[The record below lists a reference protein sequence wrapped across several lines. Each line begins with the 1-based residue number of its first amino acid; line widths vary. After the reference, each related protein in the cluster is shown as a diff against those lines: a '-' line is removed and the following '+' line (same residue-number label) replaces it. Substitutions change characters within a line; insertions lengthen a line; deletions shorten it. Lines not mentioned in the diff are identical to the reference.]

1 MIDRRREQLM
11 QDMLDGQASPEQIR
25 ELQAWLAST
34 PEGRARFEELEG
46 LFKTLGDVPHVATPV
61 GLKDQVVQAIRHSH
75 GAPVLVPRPRPARWA
90 PLRPA
95 FLFIAGVAAGVIG
108 YSGLTQLPSWPPGDD
123 RAAGTLMPQP
133 GAGPGAEGNRRS
145 WTAGLARIEALA
157 WQRRGAPVVTL
168 KAHANA
174 EVVVEYPAALKLRAI
189 AQSGVPGSPFWSE
202 PGRVT
207 IAAVGG
213 SSYEIAWE
221 AGAAPPPAITVT
233 VRSGIETTRGELP
246 LGPAR

>member
-1 MIDRRREQLM
+1 MIEHRREQLM
-11 QDMLDGQASPEQIR
+11 QDVLDGQASPEQIR

-46 LFKTLGDVPHVATPV
+46 LFKSLGEVPDAAAPV
-61 GLKDQVVQAIRHSH
+61 GLKDQVIEAIRQSH
-75 GAPVLVPRPRPARWA
+75 GAMTLVPRPRPARWA

-95 FLFIAGVAAGVIG
+95 FLFVAGVAAGVLG

-145 WTAGLARIEALA
+145 WTAGPARIEALA
-157 WQRRGAPVVTL
+157 WHRDAATVVTL
-168 KAHANA
+168 KAHGSA
-174 EVVVEYPAALKLRAI
+174 EVVIEYPAALKLVAI
-189 AQSGVPGSPFWSE
+189 GQSGAPGSPFWSE

-207 IAAVGG
+207 IAAAAG
-213 SSYEIAWE
+213 SSYEIAWT
-221 AGAAPPPAITVT
+221 AVAAPPPAITVT
-233 VRSGIETTRGELP
+233 VRAGEETVRGELP